1 MRLKQSPVAFDEAA
15 HSYTLNGKQLRGVTK
30 MIRTQLFADEY
41 ANVPDGVLMTA
52 AEKGK
57 AIHAECQLYD
67 TIRIMPDSEE
77 GKKYVQL
84 CEANGFLHEESEY
97 LVSDE
102 ENFASSIDKVY
113 RVDDNTV
120 DLADIKTTYRLNAE
134 YARWQLSIYAYLF
147 EMQNPDI
154 KVRNLIAI
162 WLHGDDAKAV
172 PVARIDESTVKDLMA
187 AELAGQQF
195 YNTIRPMGE
204 AQLPDKLVPI
214 VKRLQSIMEHKKQIE
229 HDDKVLRDGIC
240 RLMAERNIVKFTGS
254 GITITRIP
262 GGEEIRFDSKAL
274 KEADP
279 ETYALYTKTTKKSSY
294 LKIAFN

>member
-1 MRLKQSPVAFDEAA
+1 MRLKQSPVVFDEAA

-30 MIRTQLFADEY
+30 MIRTQLFSDEY

-52 AEKGK
+52 ADRGK

-67 TIRIMPDSEE
+67 TIRIIPESIE

-84 CEANGFLHEESEY
+84 CEVHGFLHEESEY

-102 ENFASSIDKVY
+102 KDFASSIDKVY

-120 DLADIKTTYRLNAE
+120 DLADIKTTYKLNVE

-162 WLHGDDAKAV
+162 WLHNDEAKAV
-172 PVARIDESTVKDLMA
+172 PVARIDEKTVKELMA
-187 AELAGQQF
+187 AELAGEQF
-195 YNTIRPMGE
+195 YNTVRPMGE
-204 AQLPDKLVPI
+204 MQLPAKLMPI
-214 VKRLQSIMEHKKQIE
+214 VKTLKTLMERRKQIE
-229 HDDKVLRDGIC
+229 DDDKLIREKIC
-240 RLMAERNIVKFTGS
+240 ALMEEHNILKFTGS
-254 GITITRIP
+254 GITITRIQ
-262 GGEEIRFDSKAL
+262 GKEEKRFDSKAL
-274 KEADP
+274 KIAEP
-279 ETYALYTKTTKKSSY
+279 EIYDLYTKTVKKSPY
-294 LKIAFN
+294 LKIAFD